1 MTKRI
6 FQSICIAAVT
16 VLLASLVLIMGV
28 LYDYFSRVQKEQL
41 SAQADLAA
49 RGAADLGMDYFE
61 GLDLGGC
68 RISWIAA
75 DGSVLYDNMGDAGS
89 MENHLDREE
98 VQEALETG
106 RGESSRYSDTLTEK
120 LSYQA
125 RLLPDGTVIRLAASQ
140 YTAWV
145 LLMGVL
151 QPLLVVALLAVL
163 LSLLLAYRLSARL
176 VKPLN
181 EVDLSDPLKNVEY
194 EELRPLLSRIDSQHR
209 QLKRDRDELEKNE
222 EIRREF
228 TANVSHE
235 LKTPLHSISGYAEL
249 LAKGM
254 VRPEDVEK
262 FSSKIYSE
270 SQRMTSLVEDI
281 IELSHLDTGAGDM
294 KREDV
299 DLYLIA
305 RTAADS
311 LSMAAKEAGV
321 ELKVSGESAR
331 VYGVPQLL
339 YGICYNLCDNGIKYN
354 REKGRVEISVR
365 NLEGE
370 VELKVSDT
378 GIGIPEESRERIFER
393 FYRVDKS
400 RSKAVGG
407 TGLGLS
413 IVKHAALV
421 HRATIDI
428 DSEPGSGTSFTL
440 HFPKD
445 SQERKVNDISGDK
458 EQ

>member
-151 QPLLVVALLAVL
+151 QPLLVVVLLAVL

-194 EELRPLLSRIDSQHR
+194 EELRPLLSRIDSQHQ

-445 SQERKVNDISGDK
+445 TQERKLNDISGDK

>member
-49 RGAADLGMDYFE
+49 RGAADLGMEYFE

-98 VQEALETG
+98 VREAMETG

-151 QPLLVVALLAVL
+151 QPLLVVVLLAVL

-254 VRPEDVEK
+254 VHPEDVEK

-445 SQERKVNDISGDK
+445 TQERKVNDISGDK

>member
-6 FQSICIAAVT
+6 FRSICLVAVT
-16 VLLASLVLIMGV
+16 VLLASLVLVMGV
-28 LYDYFSRVQKEQL
+28 LYDYFSRLQKEQL

-49 RGAADLGMDYFE
+49 RGVAALGLDYFRD
-61 GLDLGGC
+61 LDLDGC

-106 RGESSRYSDTLTEK
+106 RGESSRYSSTLTEK

-140 YTAWV
+140 YTGWV

-151 QPLLVVALLAVL
+151 QPLLLVALLAVL
-163 LSLLLAYRLSARL
+163 LSLVLAYRLSARL
-176 VKPLN
+176 MKPLN
-181 EVDLSDPLKNVEY
+181 EVDLSDPLKHVEY

-209 QLKRDRDELEKNE
+209 QLKRDREELEKNE

-249 LAKGM
+249 LAKGIA
-254 VRPEDVEK
+254 RPEDVQK
-262 FSSKIYSE
+262 FSGKIYDE

-281 IELSHLDTGAGDM
+281 IELSHLDTGARDLV
-294 KREDV
+294 REDT
-299 DLYLIA
+299 DLYLVA
-305 RTAADS
+305 RSAADS
-311 LSMAAKEAGV
+311 LSMAAKEAEV
-321 ELKVSGESAR
+321 ELKVSGESAKI
-331 VYGVPQLL
+331 YGVPRLL
-339 YGICYNLCDNGIKYN
+339 YGICYNLCDNAIKYN
-354 REKGRVEISVR
+354 RKNGS
-365 NLEGE
+365 
-370 VELKVSDT
+370 VELKVENRETEVTLTVKDS

-413 IVKHAALV
+413 IVKHAAYIHHASIEL
-421 HRATIDI
+421 
-428 DSEPGSGTSFTL
+428 DSAPGSGTTFTL

-445 SQERKVNDISGDK
+445 TQERNINDISGDK

>member
-6 FQSICIAAVT
+6 FRSICITAIT
-16 VLLASLVLIMGV
+16 VLLATLILIMGV
-28 LYDYFSRVQKEQL
+28 LHDYFSRVQNEQL
-41 SAQADLAA
+41 SDQADLAA
-49 RGAADLGMDYFE
+49 RGMAGQGVDFFQ
-61 GLDLGGC
+61 GLDLDGC

-75 DGSVLYDNMGDAGS
+75 DGSVLYDNMGDAES

-98 VQEALETG
+98 VREAMETG

-125 RLLPDGTVIRLAASQ
+125 RLLPDGTVIRLAVSK
-140 YTAWV
+140 YTVWV
-145 LLMGVL
+145 LMMGVL
-151 QPLLVVALLAVL
+151 QPVLVVALLAVL
-163 LSLLLAYRLSARL
+163 LSLLMASRLSAKL

-181 EVDLSDPLKNVEY
+181 EVDLTDPLKNVEY
-194 EELRPLLSRIDSQHR
+194 EELRPLLSRIDSQHK

-222 EIRREF
+222 QIRREF

-249 LAKGM
+249 LANGIA
-254 VRPEDVEK
+254 RPEDVQN
-262 FSSKIYSE
+262 FSAKIYSE

-281 IELSHLDTGAGDM
+281 IELSHLDTGAADM
-294 KREDV
+294 KREEI
-299 DLYLIA
+299 DLYLVA
-305 RTAADS
+305 RTAVDS
-311 LSMAAKEAGV
+311 LAMAAKEAGV
-321 ELKVSGESAR
+321 ELKISGESAR

-339 YGICYNLCDNGIKYN
+339 YGICYNLCDNAIKYN
-354 REKGRVEISVR
+354 RENGSVKVTVT
-365 NLEGE
+365 NALEE
-370 VELKVSDT
+370 VVLKVEDT

-413 IVKHAALV
+413 IVKHAALI
-421 HRATIDI
+421 HHARIEM
-428 DSEPGSGTSFTL
+428 DSTPGSGTSFTVR
-440 HFPKD
+440 FPKNL
-445 SQERKVNDISGDK
+445 ERKEI
-458 EQ
+458 

>member
-49 RGAADLGMDYFE
+49 RGAADLGMEYFE

-75 DGSVLYDNMGDAGS
+75 DGSVLYDNMSDAGS

-98 VQEALETG
+98 VREAMETG

-181 EVDLSDPLKNVEY
+181 EVDLSDPLKHVEY

-445 SQERKVNDISGDK
+445 TQERKVNDISGDK

>member
-28 LYDYFSRVQKEQL
+28 LYDYFSRVQREQL
-41 SAQADLAA
+41 SVQADLAA
-49 RGAADLGMDYFE
+49 RGAADLGLDYFQ
-61 GLDLGGC
+61 GLDLNGC

-445 SQERKVNDISGDK
+445 TQERKLNDISGDK

>member
-98 VQEALETG
+98 VQEAMETG

-151 QPLLVVALLAVL
+151 QPLLVVVLLAVL

-445 SQERKVNDISGDK
+445 TQERKLNDISGDK

>member
-49 RGAADLGMDYFE
+49 RGAADLGMEYFE

-75 DGSVLYDNMGDAGS
+75 DGSVLYDNMSDAGS

-163 LSLLLAYRLSARL
+163 LSLLLAYRLASRL
-176 VKPLN
+176 MRPLN
-181 EVDLSDPLKNVEY
+181 EVDLSDPLKHVEY

-209 QLKRDRDELEKNE
+209 QLKRDREELEKNE
-222 EIRREF
+222 QIRREF

-262 FSSKIYSE
+262 FSSKIYGE

-294 KREDV
+294 KREAV

-305 RTAADS
+305 RSAADS
-311 LSMAAKEAGV
+311 LAMAAKEAGV
-321 ELKVSGESAR
+321 ELKVSGESAGI
-331 VYGVPQLL
+331 YGVPQLL

-354 REKGRVEISVR
+354 REKGRVEMSVR
-365 NLEGE
+365 NLEKE

-421 HRATIDI
+421 HGASIEM
-428 DSEPGSGTSFTL
+428 DSSPGSGTSFTL

-445 SQERKVNDISGDK
+445 TQERKANDISGDK

>member
-49 RGAADLGMDYFE
+49 RGAADLGMEYFE

-98 VQEALETG
+98 VREALETG

-151 QPLLVVALLAVL
+151 QPLLVVVLLAVL

-445 SQERKVNDISGDK
+445 TQERKLNDISGDK

>member
-49 RGAADLGMDYFE
+49 RGAADLGMEYFE

-75 DGSVLYDNMGDAGS
+75 DGSVLYDNMSDAES

-98 VQEALETG
+98 VREAMETG

-151 QPLLVVALLAVL
+151 QPLLVVVLLAVL

-194 EELRPLLSRIDSQHR
+194 EELRPLLSRIDSQHQ

-281 IELSHLDTGAGDM
+281 IELSHLDTGAEDM

-445 SQERKVNDISGDK
+445 TQERKLNDISGDK

>member
-49 RGAADLGMDYFE
+49 RGAADLGMEYFE

-75 DGSVLYDNMGDAGS
+75 DGSVLYDNMSDAES

-151 QPLLVVALLAVL
+151 QPLLVVVLLAVL

-445 SQERKVNDISGDK
+445 TQERKVNDISGNK

>member
-49 RGAADLGMDYFE
+49 RGAADLGMEYFE

-445 SQERKVNDISGDK
+445 TQERKVNDISGDK

>member
-151 QPLLVVALLAVL
+151 QPLLVVVLLAVL

-445 SQERKVNDISGDK
+445 TQERKVNDISGDK

>member
-49 RGAADLGMDYFE
+49 RGAADLGMEYFE

-98 VQEALETG
+98 VREALETG

-445 SQERKVNDISGDK
+445 TQERKLNDISGDK

>member
-49 RGAADLGMDYFE
+49 RGAADLGMEYFE

-75 DGSVLYDNMGDAGS
+75 DGSVLYDNMSDAES

-98 VQEALETG
+98 VREAMETG

-151 QPLLVVALLAVL
+151 QPLLVVVLLAVL

>member
-49 RGAADLGMDYFE
+49 RGAADLGMEYFE

-270 SQRMTSLVEDI
+270 SQRMTSLVEEI

-445 SQERKVNDISGDK
+445 TQERKVNDISGDK

>member
-75 DGSVLYDNMGDAGS
+75 DGSVLYDNMSDAES

-181 EVDLSDPLKNVEY
+181 EVDLSDPLKHVEY

-445 SQERKVNDISGDK
+445 TQERKVNDISGDK

>member
-75 DGSVLYDNMGDAGS
+75 DGSVLYDNMGDAES

-98 VQEALETG
+98 VREALETG

-151 QPLLVVALLAVL
+151 QPLLVVVLLAVL

-281 IELSHLDTGAGDM
+281 IELSHLDTGAEDM

-331 VYGVPQLL
+331 IYGVPQLL

-445 SQERKVNDISGDK
+445 TQERKVNDISGDK

>member
-41 SAQADLAA
+41 SAQAHLAA
-49 RGAADLGMDYFE
+49 RGGADLGMDYFG

-75 DGSVLYDNMGDAGS
+75 DGSVLYDNMGDAES

-98 VQEALETG
+98 VREALETG

-151 QPLLVVALLAVL
+151 QPLLVVVLLAVL

-194 EELRPLLSRIDSQHR
+194 EELRPLLSRIDSQHQ

-445 SQERKVNDISGDK
+445 TQERKVNDISGDK

>member
-49 RGAADLGMDYFE
+49 RGAADLGMEYFE

-75 DGSVLYDNMGDAGS
+75 DGSVLYDNMSDAES

-98 VQEALETG
+98 VREAMETG

-151 QPLLVVALLAVL
+151 QPLLVVVLLAVL

-445 SQERKVNDISGDK
+445 TQERKVNDISGDK

>member
-49 RGAADLGMDYFE
+49 RGAADLGMEYFE

-75 DGSVLYDNMGDAGS
+75 DGSVLYDNMSDAES

-98 VQEALETG
+98 VREAMETG

-151 QPLLVVALLAVL
+151 QPLLVVVLLAVL

-194 EELRPLLSRIDSQHR
+194 EELRPLLSRIDSQHQ

-281 IELSHLDTGAGDM
+281 IELSHLDIGAGDM

-421 HRATIDI
+421 HRATIEM
-428 DSEPGSGTSFTL
+428 DSVPGSGTSFTL

-445 SQERKVNDISGDK
+445 TQERKLNDISGDK

>member
-49 RGAADLGMDYFE
+49 RGAADLGMEYFE

-75 DGSVLYDNMGDAGS
+75 DGSVLYDNMSDAES

-98 VQEALETG
+98 VREAMETG

-445 SQERKVNDISGDK
+445 TQERKLNDISGDK

>member
-49 RGAADLGMDYFE
+49 RGAADLGMEYFE

-75 DGSVLYDNMGDAGS
+75 DGSVLYDNMSDAGS

-98 VQEALETG
+98 VREAMETG

-445 SQERKVNDISGDK
+445 TQERKVNDISGDK

>member
-6 FQSICIAAVT
+6 FRSICITAIT
-16 VLLASLVLIMGV
+16 VLLATLILIMGV
-28 LYDYFSRVQKEQL
+28 LYDYFSRVQNEQL
-41 SAQADLAA
+41 SDQADLAA
-49 RGAADLGMDYFE
+49 RGMAGQGVDFFQ
-61 GLDLGGC
+61 GLDLDGC

-75 DGSVLYDNMGDAGS
+75 DGSVLYDNMGDAES

-98 VQEALETG
+98 VREAMETG

-125 RLLPDGTVIRLAASQ
+125 RLLPDGTVIRLAVSK
-140 YTAWV
+140 YTVWV
-145 LLMGVL
+145 LMMGVL
-151 QPLLVVALLAVL
+151 QPVLVVALLAVL
-163 LSLLLAYRLSARL
+163 LSLLMASRLSAKL

-181 EVDLSDPLKNVEY
+181 EVDLTDPLKNVEY
-194 EELRPLLSRIDSQHR
+194 EELRSLLSRIDSQHK

-222 EIRREF
+222 QIRREF

-249 LAKGM
+249 LANGIA
-254 VRPEDVEK
+254 RPEDVQN
-262 FSSKIYSE
+262 FSAKIYSE

-281 IELSHLDTGAGDM
+281 IELSHLDTGAADM
-294 KREDV
+294 KREEI
-299 DLYLIA
+299 DLYLVA
-305 RTAADS
+305 RTAVDS
-311 LSMAAKEAGV
+311 LAMAAKETGV
-321 ELKVSGESAR
+321 ELKISGESAR

-339 YGICYNLCDNGIKYN
+339 YGICYNLCDNAIKYN
-354 REKGRVEISVR
+354 RENGSVKVTVT
-365 NLEGE
+365 NALEE
-370 VELKVSDT
+370 VVLKVEDT

-413 IVKHAALV
+413 IVKHAALI
-421 HRATIDI
+421 HNARIEM
-428 DSEPGSGTSFTL
+428 DSTPGSGTSFTVR
-440 HFPKD
+440 FPKNL
-445 SQERKVNDISGDK
+445 ERKEI
-458 EQ
+458 

>member
-75 DGSVLYDNMGDAGS
+75 DGSVLYDNMGDAES

-98 VQEALETG
+98 VREALETG

-151 QPLLVVALLAVL
+151 QPLLVVVLLAVL

-194 EELRPLLSRIDSQHR
+194 EELRPLLSRIDSQHQ

-445 SQERKVNDISGDK
+445 TQERKVNDISGDK

>member
-49 RGAADLGMDYFE
+49 RGAADLGMEYFE

-75 DGSVLYDNMGDAGS
+75 DGSVLYDNMSDAES

-98 VQEALETG
+98 VREAMETG

-151 QPLLVVALLAVL
+151 QPLLVVVLLAVL

-181 EVDLSDPLKNVEY
+181 EVDLSDPLKKVEY

-209 QLKRDRDELEKNE
+209 QLKRDREELEKNE

-445 SQERKVNDISGDK
+445 AQERKVNDISGNK

>member
-49 RGAADLGMDYFE
+49 RGAADLGMEYFE

-151 QPLLVVALLAVL
+151 QPLLVVVLLAVL

-445 SQERKVNDISGDK
+445 TQERKLNDISGDK

>member
-49 RGAADLGMDYFE
+49 RGAADLGMEYFE

-98 VQEALETG
+98 VQEAMETG

-151 QPLLVVALLAVL
+151 QPLLVVVLLAVL

-445 SQERKVNDISGDK
+445 TQERKVNDISGDK

>member
-49 RGAADLGMDYFE
+49 RGAADLGMEYFE

-75 DGSVLYDNMGDAGS
+75 DGSVLYDNMSDAES

-98 VQEALETG
+98 VREAMETG

-445 SQERKVNDISGDK
+445 TQERKVNDISGDK

>member
-49 RGAADLGMDYFE
+49 RGAADLGMEYFE

-75 DGSVLYDNMGDAGS
+75 DGSVLYDNMSDAGS

-98 VQEALETG
+98 VREAMETG

-151 QPLLVVALLAVL
+151 QPLLVVVLLAVL

-445 SQERKVNDISGDK
+445 TQERKLNDISGDK

>member
-49 RGAADLGMDYFE
+49 RGAADLGMEYFE

-75 DGSVLYDNMGDAGS
+75 DGSVLYDNMSDAES

-98 VQEALETG
+98 VREALETG

-151 QPLLVVALLAVL
+151 QPLLVVVLLAVL

-181 EVDLSDPLKNVEY
+181 EVDLSDPLKKVEY

-209 QLKRDRDELEKNE
+209 QLKRDREELEKNE

-445 SQERKVNDISGDK
+445 TQERKVNDISGNK

>member
-6 FQSICIAAVT
+6 FRSICLVAVT
-16 VLLASLVLIMGV
+16 VLLASLVLVMGV
-28 LYDYFSRVQKEQL
+28 LYDYFSRLQREQL

-49 RGAADLGMDYFE
+49 RGVAGQGMDYLRDLE
-61 GLDLGGC
+61 LDGC
-68 RISWIAA
+68 RISWVAA
-75 DGSVLYDNMGDAGS
+75 DGSVLYDNRGDSAS

-106 RGESSRYSDTLTEK
+106 RGESSRYSSTLTEK

-140 YTAWV
+140 YTGWV

-151 QPLLVVALLAVL
+151 QPLLAVATLAVL
-163 LSLLLAYRLSARL
+163 LSLVLAYRLSARL
-176 VKPLN
+176 MKPLN
-181 EVDLSDPLKNVEY
+181 EVDLSDPLKKVEY

-209 QLKRDRDELEKNE
+209 QLKRDREELEKNE

-249 LAKGM
+249 LAKGIA
-254 VRPEDVEK
+254 RPEDVQK
-262 FSSKIYSE
+262 FSGKIYDE

-281 IELSHLDTGAGDM
+281 IELSHLDTGAQDLA
-294 KREDV
+294 REDT

-305 RTAADS
+305 RSAADS
-311 LSMAAKEAGV
+311 LSMAAKEAEV

-331 VYGVPQLL
+331 ICGVPRLL
-339 YGICYNLCDNGIKYN
+339 YGICYNLCDNAIKYN
-354 REKGRVEISVR
+354 RKNGS
-365 NLEGE
+365 
-370 VELKVSDT
+370 VELKVENGETEVTLTVKDT

-413 IVKHAALV
+413 IVKHAAYIHHAGIEL
-421 HRATIDI
+421 
-428 DSEPGSGTSFTL
+428 DSAPGSGTTFTL

-445 SQERKVNDISGDK
+445 TQERTLNDISGDK

>member
-6 FQSICIAAVT
+6 FRSICITAIT
-16 VLLASLVLIMGV
+16 VLLATLILIMGV
-28 LYDYFSRVQKEQL
+28 LHDYFSRVQNEQL
-41 SAQADLAA
+41 SDQADLAA
-49 RGAADLGMDYFE
+49 RGMAGQGVDFFQ
-61 GLDLGGC
+61 GLDLDGY

-75 DGSVLYDNMGDAGS
+75 DGSVLYDNMGDAES

-98 VQEALETG
+98 VREAMETG

-125 RLLPDGTVIRLAASQ
+125 RLLPDGTVIRLAVSK
-140 YTAWV
+140 YTVWV
-145 LLMGVL
+145 LMMGVL
-151 QPLLVVALLAVL
+151 QPVLVVALLAVL
-163 LSLLLAYRLSARL
+163 LSLLMASRLSAKL

-181 EVDLSDPLKNVEY
+181 EVDLTDPLKNVEY
-194 EELRPLLSRIDSQHR
+194 EELRPLLSRIDSQHK

-222 EIRREF
+222 QIRREF

-249 LAKGM
+249 LANGIA
-254 VRPEDVEK
+254 RPEDVQN
-262 FSSKIYSE
+262 FSAKIYSE

-281 IELSHLDTGAGDM
+281 IELSHLDTGAADM
-294 KREDV
+294 KREEI
-299 DLYLIA
+299 DLYLVA
-305 RTAADS
+305 RTAVDS
-311 LSMAAKEAGV
+311 LAMAAKEAGV
-321 ELKVSGESAR
+321 ELKISGESAR

-339 YGICYNLCDNGIKYN
+339 YGICYNLCDNAIKYN
-354 REKGRVEISVR
+354 RENGSVKVTVT
-365 NLEGE
+365 NALEE
-370 VELKVSDT
+370 VVLKVEDT

-413 IVKHAALV
+413 IVKHAALI
-421 HRATIDI
+421 HHARIEM
-428 DSEPGSGTSFTL
+428 DSTPGSGTSFTVR
-440 HFPKD
+440 FPKNL
-445 SQERKVNDISGDK
+445 ERKEI
-458 EQ
+458 